1 MRFLQKLILLVGQV
15 FLSNHNVV
23 GKMSHTVDVS
33 PSPATGFSVC
43 CITWYIVALSFRGAC
58 FLVVDVPNEN
68 AVNVIFAVISLGSVA
83 TFAISLHIKHERV
96 RNKVL
101 KSLIFNI
108 VGVIRSTY
116 FLAAS
121 RPQ

>member
-1 MRFLQKLILLVGQV
+1 MRFLQKQISLAGQV
-15 FLSNHNVV
+15 FPPNHNVV

-33 PSPATGFSVC
+33 PSPATRFSVC

-68 AVNVIFAVISLGSVA
+68 AVNVIFAVISLVSVA
-83 TFAISLHIKHERV
+83 TFAISLHTKHERV

-101 KSLIFNI
+101 KS
-108 VGVIRSTY
+108 
-116 FLAAS
+116 
-121 RPQ
+121 